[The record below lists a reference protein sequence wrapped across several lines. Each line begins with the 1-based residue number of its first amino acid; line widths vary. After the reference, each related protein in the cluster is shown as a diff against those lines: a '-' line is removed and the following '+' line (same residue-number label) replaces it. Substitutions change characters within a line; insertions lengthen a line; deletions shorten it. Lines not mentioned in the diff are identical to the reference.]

1 MKKNSILFVLMCI
14 GACAIDSEGWAFV
27 LACLLVLVPAIV
39 MLVGELFNQSN
50 NVSADICE
58 DVLVDYATR
67 SDMNWEGGLI

>member
-1 MKKNSILFVLMCI
+1 MKKNLVCFGLMCI

-27 LACLLVLVPAIV
+27 LACLLVGVPAIIFI
-39 MLVGELFNQSN
+39 VGELFNQSN